1 MDTYNTYNRKEIE
14 HWVRMLGENANEE
27 DAFLNTLAE
36 SLLKEPEAAE
46 EFAYYV
52 KNGNFLCKMQVD
64 GYTVI
69 DVMIWQMDHFKAEM
83 DRGKYEMKNNGSKM
97 VLRAFDTLLKMKEQP
112 ERYKGLMQS
121 ETGTDYPG
129 KY

>member
-1 MDTYNTYNRKEIE
+1 MDINKKNEIE
-14 HWVRMLGENANEE
+14 QWVRTLGEKAGEE
-27 DAFLNTLAE
+27 EAFLNTLTE
-36 SLLKEPEAAE
+36 TLLKVPEAAE
-46 EFAYYV
+46 EFAHYMET
-52 KNGNFLCKMQVD
+52 GNFLCKMQVD

-83 DRGKYEMKNNGSKM
+83 DRGKDEMKNNSSKM
-97 VLRAFDTLLKMKEQP
+97 ILRAFDTFLKMKEQP
-112 ERYKGLMQS
+112 DRYKMLMQS